1 MPLGWIRVTEHK
13 EMIARERARA
23 RRDMSRLNERHQE
36 EIRGLRNMLSK
47 SDIIKARGQQPKD
60 FDSRYTIQVFADANL
75 LHQAVRGNEKQM
87 VEILSQQFMHEARQM
102 LLALSGL
109 EKIPVVP
116 VYPDNMSSG
125 WYKVDKR

>member
-1 MPLGWIRVTEHK
+1 MPLGWIRVKEHK

-47 SDIIKARGQQPKD
+47 SDIIKARGQPPTD

-116 VYPDNMSSG
+116 TYPESLDD

>member
-47 SDIIKARGQQPKD
+47 SDIIKAQGRQPESYED
-60 FDSRYTIQVFADANL
+60 RYTIQVFADANL